1 MASKFTAVKKYFSK
15 FWDAGF
21 VFQNVFIPLAVL
33 TLYFVLSAYLLPDG
47 VTRIFASDLWKPSLA
62 LTILSGLAFFGI
74 LKLKKSSKLVNKRT
88 SEKSSARDLILL
100 LLPLTP
106 VVQYILNNQDIL
118 SIWESFYVLGI
129 FALFSAVLIVAIP
142 KIMVVVGS
150 ARTLM
155 ILGLAFA
162 FTFTNMAALSSQFAW
177 FEIGSLKIQLAV
189 FGGLF
194 LLVWFLYDFGFK
206 KLVYLLVVVYFVSN
220 SVVQA
225 FTPPEN
231 AGGSTD
237 TSFSGN
243 KLFELVGD
251 RKPSSTPNIYL
262 LIYDAYAHNE
272 TILLY
277 GIDNSGQE
285 NYLKDLGF
293 KLYPRTYS
301 VGAASLGTMSRVLN
315 ASTEYYGNN
324 RRAASGDGVVQNL
337 LKGLGYETYGLFPSD
352 YFFRGYG
359 SNYDFYFP
367 TNITPS
373 GNLLLEAIL
382 MGEFKFDLEFDKVPH
397 EQFVEKKLNVFKEI
411 SGTPRFVDMHT
422 NIPSHSQNSGTCL
435 PDETGLYKER
445 LDKANMEMRQE
456 LEELTK
462 SDPRAIIIVASDHGP
477 YLTKNCT
484 GTGSVYRNSYDIS
497 EISRLDIQDR
507 FGTFLAIRWPT
518 KDFEEYDDITVL
530 QDLFP
535 SIFSY
540 LYKDEKLLRSKVESA
555 TVDLDRVSGASV
567 KNGIIYGGIDDGESL
582 FESK

>member
-21 VFQNVFIPLAVL
+21 VFQNAFIPLAVL
-33 TLYFVLSAYLLPDG
+33 TLYFVLSSYLLPGG
-47 VTRIFASDLWKPSLA
+47 VNQIFAEESWKLSLILAVGSGMLVFALWKLK
-62 LTILSGLAFFGI
+62 GI
-74 LKLKKSSKLVNKRT
+74 FLLKKST
-88 SEKSSARDLILL
+88 EKVSAPDLTLI

-118 SIWESFYVLGI
+118 SVLQSFYVLGI
-129 FALFSAVLIVAIP
+129 FAIFSAFFILVVPKLFSLF
-142 KIMVVVGS
+142 GS

-162 FTFTNMAALSSQFAW
+162 FTFTNMAALSGQFSW

-194 LLVWFLYDFGFK
+194 LLVWFLCDLGFK
-206 KLVYLLVVVYFVSN
+206 KLIYLLVAVYFVSN

-225 FTPPEN
+225 FTPHEN
-231 AGGSTD
+231 TGGSTD
-237 TSFSGN
+237 ASFSGN

-272 TILLY
+272 TMLSY

-293 KLYPRTYS
+293 KLYPQTYS
-301 VGAASLGTMSRVLN
+301 VGAASLDTMGRVLN
-315 ASTEYYGNN
+315 ASTEYYGNT

-337 LKGLGYETYGLFPSD
+337 LKGFGYETHGLFPSD

-373 GNLLLEAIL
+373 GNLLLEAVL
-382 MGEFKFDLEFDKVPH
+382 TGEFKFDLEFDKVPH
-397 EQFVEKKLNVFKEI
+397 EQFVEEKLNVFKEI
-411 SGTPRFVDMHT
+411 SGTPRFIDMHT
-422 NIPSHSQNSGTCL
+422 NIPNHSQDSGVCL
-435 PDETGLYKER
+435 PNETNLYEER
-445 LDKANMEMRQE
+445 LDKANLEMRQD

-462 SDPRAIIIVASDHGP
+462 SDPSAIIIVASDHGP
-477 YLTKNCT
+477 YLTKNCY
-484 GTGSVYRNSYDIS
+484 GTHGVYDIS

-507 FGTFLAIRWPT
+507 FGTFLAIKWPT

-540 LYKDEKLLRSKVESA
+540 LYKDEKLLQGRVESA
-555 TVDLDRVSGASV
+555 TVDLDRVSGVSV
-567 KNGIIYGGIDDGESL
+567 KKGIIYGGIDNGEPL
-582 FESK
+582 FEK